1 MIRNFKLSSAL
12 LIIAGV
18 PAFADVI
25 NLVTDRGSLQGNDQI
40 NWGQLPVSI
49 TFLNGSQSVT
59 SDAGLGATVTT
70 STGAFYTDQQGN
82 PWQGNFAAGD
92 FAQGDFLIGTGQFDS
107 TPATPIDITFS
118 SGVSAVGAQMGYNVI
133 TSSPYPFVEGI
144 HVYNSS
150 NDLLATFTVPGF
162 MDDLGNNS
170 AVFIGVQDLSGAN
183 IARVQFFTTTQT
195 GPWPGSFA
203 INQLSLV
210 DSVDSV
216 TTLDAVATPEPKSLT
231 LFGTAAL
238 GVLAI
243 VKKRRSRA

>member
-1 MIRNFKLSSAL
+1 MIRNFKPVLAL
-12 LIIAGV
+12 LVIAGV

-25 NLVTDRGSLQGNDQI
+25 KLVTDRGSLEGNDQI
-40 NWGQLPVSI
+40 NWGQLPLSI

-59 SDAGLGATVTT
+59 SDHGLGATVTT
-70 STGAFYTDQQGN
+70 STGAFFTDQQGN
-82 PWQGNFAAGD
+82 PWQGNFATGD

-144 HVYNSS
+144 HVYDSS

-183 IARVQFFTTTQT
+183 IARVEFFTTTQA
-195 GPWPGSFA
+195 GQCPGSFA

-210 DSVDSV
+210 DS
-216 TTLDAVATPEPKSLT
+216 LDPVATPEPKSLT

-243 VKKRRSRA
+243 VKKRRGQA